1 MKKAQTSVCGLVNQK
16 WVAFRT
22 HAQAIDAGAIRTVNT
37 VKRDGHHFP
46 RKASVMLAAVVQE
59 IEMEIEIYFDIVSND
74 GVTIGVGAT
83 ATLSGSY
90 KPADFHHDIE
100 DERECIVNEIS
111 FTDEDGEEM
120 AGSEKLKE
128 IVYEHVDDN
137 FVKIFKD
144 AEKNIDETYLDD
156 FKSDQDYAELI

>member
-1 MKKAQTSVCGLVNQK
+1 
-16 WVAFRT
+16 
-22 HAQAIDAGAIRTVNT
+22 
-37 VKRDGHHFP
+37 
-46 RKASVMLAAVVQE
+46 
-59 IEMEIEIYFDIVSND
+59 MEIEIYFDIISNH
-74 GVTIGVGAT
+74 GVTINVSAT

-90 KPADFHHDIE
+90 IPADFHHDIE

-144 AEKNIDETYLDD
+144 AEKGIDEIYLDD
-156 FKSDQDYAELI
+156 FKSDLNFLELI

>member
-1 MKKAQTSVCGLVNQK
+1 
-16 WVAFRT
+16 
-22 HAQAIDAGAIRTVNT
+22 
-37 VKRDGHHFP
+37 
-46 RKASVMLAAVVQE
+46 
-59 IEMEIEIYFDIVSND
+59 MEIEIYFDIISNH
-74 GVTIGVGAT
+74 GVTINVSAT

-90 KPADFHHDIE
+90 IPADFHHDIE

>member
-1 MKKAQTSVCGLVNQK
+1 
-16 WVAFRT
+16 
-22 HAQAIDAGAIRTVNT
+22 
-37 VKRDGHHFP
+37 
-46 RKASVMLAAVVQE
+46 
-59 IEMEIEIYFDIVSND
+59 MEIEIYFDIVSND

-100 DERECIVNEIS
+100 DEREIDVTEVNL
-111 FTDEDGEEM
+111 FDEDGEEM
-120 AGSEKLKE
+120 NSEKLTQ
-128 IVYEHVDDN
+128 IAYEHVDDN

>member
-1 MKKAQTSVCGLVNQK
+1 
-16 WVAFRT
+16 
-22 HAQAIDAGAIRTVNT
+22 
-37 VKRDGHHFP
+37 
-46 RKASVMLAAVVQE
+46 
-59 IEMEIEIYFDIVSND
+59 MEIEIYFSIITHD
-74 GVTIGVGAT
+74 GVYIGVCAE

-90 KPADFHHDIE
+90 IPATLHHDIE

-137 FVKIFKD
+137 FIQIFND
-144 AEKNIDETYLDD
+144 ASADEEEFDIYISD
-156 FKSDQDYAELI
+156 FKSDLLFFDLI

>member
-1 MKKAQTSVCGLVNQK
+1 
-16 WVAFRT
+16 
-22 HAQAIDAGAIRTVNT
+22 
-37 VKRDGHHFP
+37 
-46 RKASVMLAAVVQE
+46 
-59 IEMEIEIYFDIVSND
+59 MEIEIYFSIITHD
-74 GVTIGVGAT
+74 GVDIGVCAE

-90 KPADFHHDIE
+90 IPATFHHDIE

-137 FVKIFKD
+137 FVQIFND
-144 AEKNIDETYLDD
+144 ASADEEEFDIYISD
-156 FKSDQDYAELI
+156 FKSDLLFFDLI